1 MIDNGQ
7 QTEQCSLIRH
17 RDKEVCSQLTSSHFD
32 VMGEKLTGPC
42 FVRWWWHLSPPGSVV
57 TGQSEV
63 LNQRVNTVY
72 VGTGYQQSG
81 CAPPGQV
88 SSHFRWWRPRLG
100 QECPSSSPHTGHAGY
115 IYTSSPLSSPC
126 HHYLHHHDH
135 ITIIIIMTTLS

>member
-7 QTEQCSLIRH
+7 WAAH
-17 RDKEVCSQLTSSHFD
+17 RGLLTVHVIVIKKCVVSSHHDNNITPPPHSRFT
-32 VMGEKLTGPC
+32 MTEKLTGPC

-88 SSHFRWWRPRLG
+88 SSHFRWWRPRVG
-100 QECPSSSPHTGHAGY
+100 QECPSSSHWARWLYLHFIT
-115 IYTSSPLSSPC
+115 IIITMSPLSS
-126 HHYLHHHDH
+126 
-135 ITIIIIMTTLS
+135 SS